1 MCPKPSRGKRLQGAA
16 AARLRARRRTVV
28 LQGPGNAAD
37 AVPCERLQKVWA
49 DLVII
54 EIIFVIQNLSNLVMS
69 WTSGILKELIY
80 CIISINCFRYH
91 H

>member
-1 MCPKPSRGKRLQGAA
+1 MKNRNGKFLY
-16 AARLRARRRTVV
+16 
-28 LQGPGNAAD
+28 
-37 AVPCERLQKVWA
+37 A
-49 DLVII
+49 DLADRIQAQI
-54 EIIFVIQNLSNLVMS
+54 EKGAFKLSEKLPSLRTLCQETVIQNLSNLVMS